1 MNENNSF
8 RNLSLEK
15 RSHLLEMS
23 IINNAHK
30 RGWSKYLTAQA
41 FQEGVLSVHLDQND
55 DDDDSNTYVISFTEG
70 FTSEYLLRP
79 SPSLFDF
86 RFEASLKSQTD
97 S

>member
-1 MNENNSF
+1 MNENDSF

-41 FQEGVLSVHLDQND
+41 FQEGILTVKLEHTDQ
-55 DDDDSNTYVISFTEG
+55 DDSNTYVISFSEG

-86 RFEASLKSQTD
+86 RFEASLKSQSD

>member
-1 MNENNSF
+1 MNENDSF

-41 FQEGVLSVHLDQND
+41 FQEGILSVQLEHTDQ
-55 DDDDSNTYVISFTEG
+55 DDSNTYVISFSEG

-86 RFEASLKSQTD
+86 RFEANLNSQSD

>member
-15 RSHLLEMS
+15 RNHLLEMS

-41 FQEGVLSVHLDQND
+41 FQEGILTV
-55 DDDDSNTYVISFTEG
+55 
-70 FTSEYLLRP
+70 
-79 SPSLFDF
+79 
-86 RFEASLKSQTD
+86 K
-97 S
+97 

>member
-15 RSHLLEMS
+15 RNHLLEMS

-41 FQEGVLSVHLDQND
+41 FQEGILTVKLGPSDEE
-55 DDDDSNTYVISFTEG
+55 DSNTYVISFAEG
-70 FTSEYLLRP
+70 FGSEYLLRP

-86 RFEASLKSQTD
+86 RFEANLKSQSD